1 MKLRLAHLIQ
11 AVFAMLVVVGLS
23 FGATRAFASE
33 QPTAAAAGVCEDMGY
48 DYYDATCA
56 NSCPRRQGYCAAG
69 GFCRCGNIP

>member
-23 FGATRAFASE
+23 FGATRAFASG
-33 QPTAAAAGVCEDMGY
+33 QPAATAGSCEDLGY
-48 DYYDATCA
+48 DYDDVTCA
-56 NSCPRRQGYCAAG
+56 YNCPRQQGYCAAG